1 MKVITD
7 EKQYTGP
14 GAVLALGMFDGV
26 HLGHRALIARAQEMA
41 RAEKADAMAC
51 TFDVHPL
58 SVLAPEKAPAPLTD
72 VAGRLEIFRQLGLDW
87 ALVKPFTPDLAA
99 QEPEIFLESLTRCT
113 RARGVVCGENY
124 TFGRGGRERGSAA
137 PPGPGMGISGGNC
150 GKRYRRGGKW
160 FPPR

>member
-26 HLGHRALIARAQEMA
+26 HLGHRAMIARAQEMA

-87 ALVKPFTPDLAA
+87 ALVKPVTPALAA

-124 TFGRGGRERGSAA
+124 TFGRGGRGNGAGPATVGAA
-137 PPGPGMGISGGNC
+137 G
-150 GKRYRRGGKW
+150 RRIN
-160 FPPR
+160 F

>member
-51 TFDVHPL
+51 TFDVHP
-58 SVLAPEKAPAPLTD
+58 
-72 VAGRLEIFRQLGLDW
+72 
-87 ALVKPFTPDLAA
+87 
-99 QEPEIFLESLTRCT
+99 
-113 RARGVVCGENY
+113 
-124 TFGRGGRERGSAA
+124 
-137 PPGPGMGISGGNC
+137 
-150 GKRYRRGGKW
+150 
-160 FPPR
+160 

>member
-87 ALVKPFTPDLAA
+87 ALV
-99 QEPEIFLESLTRCT
+99 
-113 RARGVVCGENY
+113 
-124 TFGRGGRERGSAA
+124 
-137 PPGPGMGISGGNC
+137 
-150 GKRYRRGGKW
+150 
-160 FPPR
+160 